1 MTDFRDSGPPSAADA
16 AHPPAVI
23 VITDLVVLAK
33 HLRLLDAAGQRG
45 LTPLFV
51 FGPETPADELARR
64 RADPEHPLFR
74 LADEEFRHLADTS
87 LDTLLRAV
95 TPWLHDRTVR
105 AVLNVGEVF
114 VEAAGALAQTLGL
127 PGPGTHAARV
137 CRNKLLQRLTAPALA
152 PRFTLVDPDRRTTVT
167 DFPAFPAVL
176 KPASRMSSSGVRAV
190 AGPDAVLPLLPDYGP
205 GELLLLEERVTGRE
219 FSVETLVRDGR
230 LLWSGITAKDTN
242 ESGTSFF
249 TETGHTSPAPHL
261 TPAQEKLV
269 LDANADFLR
278 AVRFRTGMSH
288 AEFRLTAEDR
298 VVLMEAAARPPGDA
312 ITRLWRLATGMDLDA
327 ALLDLALGTE
337 PTTAPAA
344 RRARQV
350 YLDHPRGRLTDVT
363 CDGAPVHWVGEQGR
377 WPDLPPVTADAPARG
392 HAVLVS
398 RHRGDLLGAQSDSQG
413 RSVSVV
419 LDGPLDTDLDL
430 AATETVRGV
439 TIHTERASGAEG
451 IASVGPGEGAGR
463 AETAEEVVR

>member
-1 MTDFRDSGPPSAADA
+1 MTDFRDSAPPAADTA
-16 AHPPAVI
+16 DPRRPAVI

-33 HLRLLDAAGQRG
+33 HLRLLDAVDRRG

-51 FGPETPADELARR
+51 LGPETPADELARHR
-64 RADPEHPLFR
+64 DNPEHPLFR
-74 LADEEFRHLADTS
+74 LADEDFRHLADTS
-87 LDTLLRAV
+87 LETLLRAV
-95 TPWLHDRTVR
+95 TPWLRDRPVR

-114 VEAAGALAQTLGL
+114 VTAAGALAQTLGL
-127 PGPGTHAARV
+127 PGPGTHTARV
-137 CRNKLLQRLTAPALA
+137 CRNKLLQRLAAPALA
-152 PRFTLVDPDRRTTVT
+152 PRWSLVDPARPDTAT
-167 DFPAFPAVL
+167 DFPAYPAVL

-190 AGPDAVLPLLPDYGP
+190 AGADEVRPLLPDYGP
-205 GELLLLEERVTGRE
+205 GELVLLEERVTGPE
-219 FSVETLVRDGR
+219 FSVETLLRDGDIV
-230 LLWSGITAKDTN
+230 WAGITAKDTN
-242 ESGTSFF
+242 EDGTSFF

-261 TPAQEKLV
+261 TPAQEKLL

-278 AVRFRTGMSH
+278 AVRFGTGMSH
-288 AEFRLTAEDR
+288 AEFRLTGENR

-337 PTTAPAA
+337 PATAPAR

-363 CDGAPVHWVGEQGR
+363 CQDAPVHWVGEQGR
-377 WPDLPPVTADAPARG
+377 WPDLPPVEESAPARG

-398 RHRGDLLGAQSDSQG
+398 RHRGDLLGDQSDSQG

-419 LDGPLDTDLDL
+419 LDGPLYADLDR
-430 AATETVRGV
+430 AAHEAVRQV
-439 TIHTERASGAEG
+439 TIHTRDDAGTGA
-451 IASVGPGEGAGR
+451 ADA
-463 AETAEEVVR
+463 AEEGVR